1 VAKSSLLSNNGYE
14 VNNVADNKEKK
25 PLGLKGGT
33 LGLSKSLSDKLSVAP
48 STRVKSSSS
57 STSSGRGKVVVV
69 TKATRGGKSSSA
81 SDSGTGYLSEAERE
95 KRLRLIKEAEISR
108 KSEYERK
115 EKDQLDSKSKPRK
128 RSAEQDESVT
138 QPDTNAEVKEEIPYV
153 ESQQTLERVK
163 LRDVNQNGK
172 VKNLNE
178 LYRPVKS
185 VKPIEPAVEIEKVAE
200 KTAEAA
206 MASPAAAPKHGA
218 KKRSNAEE
226 EKEMAAAR
234 RAVEDKK
241 ASRKFT
247 VAQVMMMDSD
257 EPGAVKRRSIA
268 SIRRAR
274 EKAKRKM
281 MGDSRQTEKIIREV
295 NIPDVLTVGE
305 LANRM
310 AEKAAD
316 VIKSLMKLGL
326 MVTVNQSID
335 ADTAELV
342 IGEFG
347 HKFKR
352 VTDAEIESALLQKV
366 EDSSESMKFRPPV
379 VTIMGHVD
387 HGKTSLLD
395 ALRDTDVVGGEAG
408 GITQHI
414 GAYQVRLQPDKVIT
428 FLDTPGHEAFTAMR
442 MRGAK
447 VTDIVVLVVA
457 ADDGIMQQ
465 TIEAIS
471 HAKAANVPIIVAVNK
486 IDKPGADSTR
496 VKNELLQHGLVPE
509 DMGGDTMVV
518 EVSAKQKLNL
528 DKLEEGILI
537 QAEMLDLKA
546 NPDRTAEGAVIEA
559 KVDKGRGIVATVL
572 VQKGTLKIGD
582 IIVAGATWGKIRAL
596 VNDKGLSVTEAL
608 PSTPIEIV
616 GLSEAPVAGD
626 EFTIV
631 NNEKTARDIIL
642 LRQEKEKHRKM
653 VASKSITLD
662 QLFKRAHTEHGLK
675 ELPIIIKADVQGSV
689 EAIANS
695 LTKLGTEEISVRVL
709 HSAVGGITESD
720 VTLASASKAII
731 IGFNVRAS
739 QQARD
744 LAKVYGIDIRYYS
757 IIYNLV
763 DDVRAAMGGMLSP
776 FVKENIIGYAEIRQV
791 IDLTKYGKIA
801 GCYVTEGIVKRS
813 ANVRIIR
820 DSVVI
825 YDGKLKALKRFKD
838 DVREVNSGFEC
849 GISLENYE
857 DIKVSDRLEVYE
869 VTEHARTI

>member
-1 VAKSSLLSNNGYE
+1 M
-14 VNNVADNKEKK
+14 ADNNEKK

-33 LGLSKSLSDKLSVAP
+33 LGLSKSLSDKLSMVPNA
-48 STRVKSSSS
+48 RMKSSSS
-57 STSSGRGKVVVV
+57 TSSSGRGKVVVV
-69 TKATRGGKSSSA
+69 TKATRGGKSSLTA
-81 SDSGTGYLSEAERE
+81 DNAAGYISEVERD
-95 KRLRLIKEAEISR
+95 KRLRLLKEAEKTR
-108 KSEYERK
+108 KFEHERK
-115 EKDQLDSKSKPRK
+115 ERDQ
-128 RSAEQDESVT
+128 QDAQNMKQQQQSVDQVESSDQQLENV
-138 QPDTNAEVKEEIPYV
+138 EIKEEIPYV
-153 ESQQTLERVK
+153 ETQQTLERIK
-163 LRDVNQNGK
+163 LRDVNQSGK

-178 LYRPVKS
+178 LYRPVKTA
-185 VKPIEPAVEIEKVAE
+185 KPVEPIIEPEKAAE
-200 KTAEAA
+200 TTK
-206 MASPAAAPKHGA
+206 MVLPALAPKHGA
-218 KKRSNAEE
+218 KKRGNVEE
-226 EKEMAAAR
+226 EKEIAAAAR
-234 RAVEDKK
+234 RITEDKK

-257 EPGAVKRRSIA
+257 EPGAVKRRSVA

-366 EDSSESMKFRPPV
+366 EDSDESMRFRPPV

-414 GAYQVRLQPDKVIT
+414 GAYQIRLHPDKVIT

-471 HAKAANVPIIVAVNK
+471 HAKAASVPIIVAINK
-486 IDKPGADSTR
+486 IDKPGADSSR
-496 VKNELLQHGLVPE
+496 VKNELLQHGIVPE
-509 DMGGDTMVV
+509 DMGGDTMVI

-546 NPDRTAEGAVIEA
+546 NPNRTAEGAVIEA

-572 VQKGTLKIGD
+572 VQKGTLRIGD

-631 NNEKTARDIIL
+631 TNEKAARDIIT

-744 LAKVYGIDIRYYS
+744 LSKVYGIDIRYYS

-763 DDVRAAMGGMLSP
+763 DDVRAAMSGMLSP

-813 ANVRIIR
+813 ANIRIIR

-857 DIKVSDRLEVYE
+857 DIKVNDRLEVYE

>member
-1 VAKSSLLSNNGYE
+1 
-14 VNNVADNKEKK
+14 VADNKEKK

-33 LGLSKSLSDKLSVAP
+33 LGLSKSLSDKLSVTP

-57 STSSGRGKVVVV
+57 STNSGRGKVVVV
-69 TKATRGGKSSSA
+69 TKTTRGGKTSNA
-81 SDSGTGYLSEAERE
+81 LDSGTGYISEAERE
-95 KRLRLIKEAEISR
+95 KRLRLIKEAEINR
-108 KSEYERK
+108 KTENERK
-115 EKDQLDSKSKPRK
+115 EKDQQESRSKQQK
-128 RSAEQDESVT
+128 RSAGTEEIVT
-138 QPDTNAEVKEEIPYV
+138 QSEPAVEVKEEVPYV
-153 ESQQTLERVK
+153 EAPQALERVK
-163 LRDVNQNGK
+163 LRDVNQSGK

-178 LYRPVKS
+178 LYRPVKPAR
-185 VKPIEPAVEIEKVAE
+185 PIEPLAENEKAAE
-200 KTAEAA
+200 KSAEAA
-206 MASPAAAPKHGA
+206 IALPSLTQKHGA
-218 KKRSNAEE
+218 KKRSNVEE

-234 RAVEDKK
+234 RAADEKK

-316 VIKSLMKLGL
+316 VIKSLMRLGL

-395 ALRDTDVVGGEAG
+395 ALRDTDVVAGEAG

-509 DMGGDTMVV
+509 DMGGDTMVI

-572 VQKGTLKIGD
+572 VQKGTLRIGD

-596 VNDKGLSVTEAL
+596 VNDKGISVTEAL
-608 PSTPIEIV
+608 PSTPIEIL

-631 NNEKTARDIIL
+631 NSEKTARDIIL

-662 QLFKRAHTEHGLK
+662 QLFKRAHTENGIK
-675 ELPIIIKADVQGSV
+675 ELPIIIKADVQG
-689 EAIANS
+689 
-695 LTKLGTEEISVRVL
+695 
-709 HSAVGGITESD
+709 
-720 VTLASASKAII
+720 
-731 IGFNVRAS
+731 F
-739 QQARD
+739 
-744 LAKVYGIDIRYYS
+744 
-757 IIYNLV
+757 
-763 DDVRAAMGGMLSP
+763 
-776 FVKENIIGYAEIRQV
+776 
-791 IDLTKYGKIA
+791 
-801 GCYVTEGIVKRS
+801 C
-813 ANVRIIR
+813 
-820 DSVVI
+820 
-825 YDGKLKALKRFKD
+825 
-838 DVREVNSGFEC
+838 
-849 GISLENYE
+849 
-857 DIKVSDRLEVYE
+857 
-869 VTEHARTI
+869 